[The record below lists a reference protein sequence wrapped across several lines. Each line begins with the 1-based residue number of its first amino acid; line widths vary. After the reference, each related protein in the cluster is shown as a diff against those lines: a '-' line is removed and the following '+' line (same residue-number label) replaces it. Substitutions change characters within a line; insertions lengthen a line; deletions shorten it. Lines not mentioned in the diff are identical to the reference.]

1 MAPPIVKRYLIAFEK
16 YKWVG
21 LSSFAVVVAGSTI
34 VATQPEPP
42 PTYVAD
48 AALTYIRPP
57 VSFSATGSEIQQQ
70 GQELTRQ
77 ILLSDQIIEPVA
89 AKVNVKPKT
98 IGTNV
103 GLRLP
108 ERNETGQL
116 VSSII
121 ELKYQDTD
129 PKRAQQILEE
139 LMQAMI
145 KLSGDI
151 NTGRLN
157 AIIEKINERIPQAKS
172 ELEAAEQKL
181 EQYDRRERP
190 AILAAENGS
199 LLSAVTNSQNQ
210 QRAIKLTIAG
220 INAQIQSLQAKL
232 GLNVGQA
239 YVSSALSA
247 DPIISNLRSQIYQV
261 ESQIS
266 LLSKDLRPEN
276 PTMIQLARQKQSIEE
291 LLQQRA
297 AEVIGGN
304 GTAAPLPGNVSGIRA
319 QSNLDPARQQ
329 LANQMV
335 ALETQRETL
344 KQQLAQQIEEEERL
358 RQEYSKIPNKQLERS
373 RLEQEV
379 ALKKAIYDQMQAKL
393 TDSKAAEAETVSS
406 LTVARIPQVVKNAT
420 KPQSVPITLGVG
432 GFLGLLVGGGVIFLL
447 GSLEG
452 TFKTKEDI
460 RDSLKQREVSLLG
473 ELPLMPVDDLDRE
486 ALPVILSP
494 DSAYLEFYEKFRSN
508 LRRTGGNN
516 FKVLLITSTSR
527 QEGKTVSAYN
537 LGIASALAG
546 KRTLIIETDLRSPSH
561 ASSLNVT
568 PDLNAKLEPLGYY
581 AKLNEC
587 IRLVPDVENL
597 YIIPTPGPVRQSAAI
612 LESNEM
618 RRLMEDVR
626 ERFDLVILDT
636 SSLSLSNDP
645 LLIQPYSDGIVLVTR
660 PNLTQEN
667 MLVETIDQLIESE
680 LGLLGVIVNG
690 ADILVSQSHS
700 FTDEEKTRIF
710 SEISVH
716 TNNK

>member
-1 MAPPIVKRYLIAFEK
+1 MTPPIIKRYLIAFEK
-16 YKWVG
+16 YKWIG
-21 LSSFAVVVAGSTI
+21 LGSFALVVAGSTI

-42 PTYVAD
+42 PSFVAD
-48 AALTYIRPP
+48 AALTYTRPP

-70 GQELTRQ
+70 GQLLSREV
-77 ILLSDQIIEPVA
+77 LLSDQIIEPVA
-89 AKVNVKPKT
+89 AKVNVKPQT
-98 IGTNV
+98 IGANV
-103 GLRLP
+103 ALRLP
-108 ERNETGQL
+108 PAGEAGQST
-116 VSSII
+116 SSIL

-129 PKRAQQILEE
+129 PKRAQQILQE

-145 KLSGDI
+145 VLSGDI

-157 AIIEKINERIPQAKS
+157 TIIEKINERIPQAKS

-199 LLSAVTNSQNQ
+199 LLGAVTSSQNQ
-210 QRAIKLTIAG
+210 QRSIKLTIAG
-220 INAQIQSLQAKL
+220 INAQLRSLEGKL

-247 DPIISNLRSQIYQV
+247 DPILSNLRSQIYQV

-297 AEVIGGN
+297 AEVVGGD
-304 GTAAPLPGNVSGIRA
+304 GAAAPLAGDVSGIRA

-335 ALETQRETL
+335 GLETQRETL
-344 KQQLAQQIEEEERL
+344 QQQLAQQIKEEEQL
-358 RQEYSKIPNKQLERS
+358 RQDYSQIPNKQLERS

-379 ALKKAIYDQMQAKL
+379 GLKKAIYDQMQAKL
-393 TDSKAAEAETVSS
+393 ADSKAAEAETVTS
-406 LTVARIPQVVKNAT
+406 LTVARIPKVVSNAA
-420 KPQSVPITLGVG
+420 KGPSVPLTLGIG
-432 GFLGLLVGGGVIFLL
+432 GLFGLLVGGGVIFLL

-460 RDSLKQREVSLLG
+460 RDSLRQREVSQLG
-473 ELPLMPVDDLDRE
+473 ELPLMPVDDLERT

-494 DSAYLEFYEKFRSN
+494 DSPYLEFYEKFRSN
-508 LRRTGGNN
+508 LRRIGGSDL
-516 FKVLLITSTSR
+516 KVLLITSTSS

-568 PDLNAKLEPLGYY
+568 PDAEATFEPLRYY
-581 AKLNEC
+581 ARLNEC

-597 YIIPTPGPVRQSAAI
+597 YIIPSPGPVRQSAAI
-612 LESNEM
+612 LESSEM

-626 ERFDLVILDT
+626 QRFDWVILDT
-636 SSLSLSNDP
+636 SPLSLSNDA
-645 LLIQPYSDGIVLVTR
+645 LLIQPYSDGIVLVAR
-660 PNLTQEN
+660 PNQTQEN
-667 MLVETIDQLIESE
+667 MLGEAIDQLVESE
-680 LGLLGVIVNG
+680 LGLLGVIING
-690 ADILVSQSHS
+690 ADIFVSPSQPLP
-700 FTDEEKTRIF
+700 
-710 SEISVH
+710 SESQTGIYTEVSATAH
-716 TNNK
+716 KN